1 MREAARSFDGYQLN
15 RSAHRSGEYGVPYD
29 LWDADHIRGC
39 ICDPGYE
46 GYACDLVTCDK
57 GDDRRT
63 VGGTDEIAHLFC
75 RCAAPCNG
83 TLTMFLGGEETYPLL
98 KPTDTATELQTRL
111 GLLRALYGNGYVQ
124 FPEPIQARSIPVSY
138 THLTLPTILLV

>member
-1 MREAARSFDGYQLN
+1 MAIKLN
-15 RSAHRSGEYGVPYD
+15 RSAHRSGDYGVPYD

-83 TLTMFLGGEETYPLL
+83 TLTMFGWRGDLSPAQTHGYRYRVANKIGV
-98 KPTDTATELQTRL
+98 AT
-111 GLLRALYGNGYVQ
+111 GV
-124 FPEPIQARSIPVSY
+124 VW
-138 THLTLPTILLV
+138 